1 MSHLKN
7 LDTGWTPQPKLF
19 PRRNSRKSLLI
30 HANPAL
36 QLTSHAEKV
45 SREIIARNPLTDSLR
60 LLAWGHHC
68 LLRSEASLSLTQ
80 S

>member
-1 MSHLKN
+1 MSHFKN

-60 LLAWGHHC
+60 LLA
-68 LLRSEASLSLTQ
+68 
-80 S
+80 